1 MAPTATELS
10 LQSLLPT
17 IGILPPE
24 LISLAN
30 TLLSQSKSKASN
42 LKPEEEVGRIYAVS
56 HIAAERLANRLN
68 LEIGKP
74 APPVKPRVYTK
85 LKGYLNGVLVEPL
98 TPKAKRVEDKL
109 GSVVQSRSGAG
120 RGKVESAPTSMRKTW
135 AEARKV
141 PVEEGRKR
149 AVEVPKFVMGMVE
162 DLCKGGSHKSA
173 QPHVFVGVSEVLKEY
188 ASQQDSVSV
197 SGRKRKRGVD
207 GGGSSRE
214 LSDDDAAGVAL
225 TVFFLVLRRMT
236 ATDDFEDFYET
247 GFLEAG
253 YVDRAQ
259 AFCAKASIDAPAIVQ
274 EDNHL
279 AKQLERFL
287 QLQDE
292 WTGMEWYMNV
302 PDARLEHRDASDA
315 PENEDYDEDVRKLIP
330 VSKKFAKT
338 PLRRKEKHGT
348 VNEMD
353 DLGPAGLLPGL
364 GTFFQPAVDWL
375 SAENM
380 RSLAT
385 LRKEVE
391 VAARQSAQSVT

>member
-17 IGILPPE
+17 IGILPAQ
-24 LISLAN
+24 LLSLAN

-56 HIAAERLANRLN
+56 HIAAERLQNRLN

-74 APPVKPRVYTK
+74 APPVKPRVYAK
-85 LKGYLNGVLVEPL
+85 LKGYLNGVLVEPS

-120 RGKVESAPTSMRKTW
+120 RAKVESAPTSMRKKW
-135 AEARKV
+135 AEARRV
-141 PVEEGRKR
+141 PVEEGGKR
-149 AVEVPKFVMGMVE
+149 DVEVPRFVMGMVE
-162 DLCKGGSHKSA
+162 DLCKGSSHKSA
-173 QPHVFVGVSEVLKEY
+173 QPHVFVGVSEMLKQF
-188 ASQQDSVSV
+188 SQPREEAPT
-197 SGRKRKRGVD
+197 SGRKRKRGAD
-207 GGGSSRE
+207 GGGSSRG

-247 GFLEAG
+247 GFLDAG
-253 YVDRAQ
+253 YVERAQ
-259 AFCAKASIDAPAIVQ
+259 SFCARASIDAPALVK
-274 EDNHL
+274 EHNHL

-292 WTGMEWYMNV
+292 WSGMEWYTNV

-315 PENEDYDEDVRKLIP
+315 PENEDYDEDVRKLTP

-348 VNEMD
+348 VDEMD

-375 SAENM
+375 SSENM
-380 RSLAT
+380 RSLAA

-391 VAARQSAQSVT
+391 VAARQGAQRVA